1 MTMGIP
7 TAGLPLFFA
16 AATLIIT
23 QLKTNPANLQMAR
36 SVREWL
42 FLVNNR
48 ANLKNATLEM
58 ERSSIIVLEDANM
71 DRSMEGVTGIR
82 LFEVSLPPMD
92 DGGDSTFGRTV
103 EWVDSL
109 GRVVADDIVRQR
121 AEIE

>member
-1 MTMGIP
+1 MGIP